1 MLIVFDPHV
10 TLLTLTRLPLRQ
22 RTQMIAQVTGGKALP
37 KDVADQIVDRI
48 DGVPP
53 FSRS

>member
-1 MLIVFDPHV
+1 MVISANTRKPHV

-37 KDVADQIVDRI
+37 KDVAD
-48 DGVPP
+48 
-53 FSRS
+53 